1 MMYYNFSNY
10 VFFYIYNYN
19 FARSEKKN
27 LISWSEFKIRKYNK
41 LKTVQKEELNQSIKY
56 QLLKH

>member
-41 LKTVQKEELNQSIKY
+41 LKTVQKEELNQSKKY

>member
-41 LKTVQKEELNQSIKY
+41 LKTV
-56 QLLKH
+56 